1 MNIFCYFI
9 LHTTRESLGGI
20 SQYQRKHY
28 CVPLTYFTYLTPLS
42 ISSGSRTVIVC
53 GIPDPLTAESTLEKL
68 LTALVLLFTPLM
80 VAQWH
85 EHQCQQEAVA
95 ATAVA
100 GDNRQQHM
108 GQLRF
113 CSSYKQRDS
122 LVQGIASISTRIILK
137 LKGRNYSAI
146 IGWPYVQVKYNYC
159 AVFGKKVSLTEV
171 VHRRS
176 SLYLVAC

>member
-1 MNIFCYFI
+1 MTQGKIAWHCVPYNLASLVMNIFCYFI

-80 VAQWH
+80 VAQT
-85 EHQCQQEAVA
+85 V
-95 ATAVA
+95 T
-100 GDNRQQHM
+100 
-108 GQLRF
+108 
-113 CSSYKQRDS
+113 
-122 LVQGIASISTRIILK
+122 
-137 LKGRNYSAI
+137 
-146 IGWPYVQVKYNYC
+146 
-159 AVFGKKVSLTEV
+159 
-171 VHRRS
+171 
-176 SLYLVAC
+176 